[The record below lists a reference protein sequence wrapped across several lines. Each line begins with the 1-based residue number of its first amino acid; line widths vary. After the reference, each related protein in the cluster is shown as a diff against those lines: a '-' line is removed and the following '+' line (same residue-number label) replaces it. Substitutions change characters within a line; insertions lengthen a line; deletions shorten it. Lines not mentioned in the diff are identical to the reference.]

1 MNKNILLAGTA
12 ICLLSMASIVHAQ
25 TTNNEEDTFESI
37 QFNKGTG
44 WIASDE
50 SGSSYTQI
58 NYLTNSD
65 LTTLQNSINMIGN
78 TAYATAANLR
88 TTQEDATTA
97 KTQASEAKTAVDNL
111 SKTVESELAL
121 KADTTTVTELSN
133 RITTNEG
140 KIDQNSND
148 IAALEEEQDE
158 QNTKINNISSG
169 TTYSGTGLEANV
181 RNTATSVFNSNLNT
195 ALESGGQIYTFTNN
209 RINIGIETALES
221 GGSIKSAIDKA
232 TDTSEGIGNGHDNL
246 VSGDQVYDAINN
258 AKTEISDTI
267 GSTAE
272 EVANTAISDALKEE
286 GSITQAINQA
296 TKDLASGDTIQNA
309 VSEQVSSAIEEGNFA
324 TKDDITQAISD
335 GVAEGGTIDTAI
347 NDAVTEAGSNY
358 ATKEDLAGLASGEE
372 MQNAISDAVNTATE
386 GLASEEYVNSAV
398 DSAKTEISNSL
409 EGYVTDG
416 ELNDA
421 VAGAVG
427 SATGALETQIADKVS
442 KDDMNSAISEA
453 TTGLA
458 SESYVDSTVAGATE
472 GLLDKDTADGLYAS
486 KNDLNNYATKDELNN
501 KADASDVYNKTEADN
516 KFVSKDNLDTIKNE
530 ISAELDGQYVSQ
542 DELAST
548 VQNTITDQLDDTVS
562 GAVSEEINKQT
573 EKLEQTVTDNVMG
586 GLDKTF
592 ASDEEL
598 TAAKDELSGKIDAIT
613 QEGGAID
620 TAVDA
625 AKSELQGSIN
635 DVAEDVTEL
644 GGRLDTAETDIDN
657 LQSDMAAVKDD
668 MTTVKDDISG
678 LQDTVDN
685 LDNTYATDEEL
696 QSTKTELQGN
706 IDKAKTELQGNID
719 KVSGELA
726 STSEKVGNLENSL
739 SDTNEKVG
747 NLETSLSD
755 TNKKVDSLESSLAD
769 KADTSYVNEQ
779 LAGKADASDV
789 TALEDE
795 LGKTNQTVS
804 DLNGKLETTDQNV
817 ANLESELDKTNETVT
832 ALDGELE
839 KTNTAVASNTAAI
852 TANAD
857 AIDNLESGKADKT
870 ELEQAKT
877 ELSGQI
883 NDITKE
889 GGAID
894 TAVNTA
900 KDELNGTIS
909 DTKTE
914 LQGNINTAK
923 TELEGNIADSLQES
937 KDYTDSQ
944 LSTVEENIF
953 AKADEK
959 YVTNEGL
966 DEKVQNSV
974 DNTIGTR
981 VEDTVNKTVGDISQ
995 LGVGNKNLSN
1005 GSEDAPET
1013 IVEAINNIDQ
1023 SLGTIHGLA
1032 DKLGGQH
1039 QGNLADGTTVEDH
1052 LTSLDS
1058 AIGNRDNYTN
1068 ANGSNNYLATAGADI
1083 STAISEIASNI
1094 GTAEDL
1100 GTAQNGVS
1108 SSNTVNQNIAA
1119 VNTAIGN
1126 TSKLANTHYVSG
1138 AANLTDAVAGLDNQ
1152 IHNLDSRYYQLSGD
1166 INDLRDDFNAGM
1178 ATMSAMT
1185 ALVPNA
1191 RATGNTQLSF
1201 GTGMYEGET
1210 AMALGGFHWI
1220 NDNVL
1225 LNVGAAWGSADTA
1238 YRMGITYSW

>member
-678 LQDTVDN
+678 LQDTVAN

-706 IDKAKTELQGNID
+706 IN
-719 KVSGELA
+719 KVSGDLA

-817 ANLESELDKTNETVT
+817 ANLESELNKTNETVT

-839 KTNTAVASNTAAI
+839 KTNTAVAGNTAAI

-981 VEDTVNKTVGDISQ
+981 VEDAVNKTVGDISQ

-1023 SLGTIHGLA
+1023 SLGTIHGPA

>member
-272 EVANTAISDALKEE
+272 EVANTAISDALGEE

-458 SESYVDSTVAGATE
+458 SESYVDSAVAGATE
-472 GLLDKDTADGLYAS
+472 GLLDKDTADSLYAS
-486 KNDLNNYATKDELNN
+486 KNDLNNYATKGELNN
-501 KADASDVYNKTEADN
+501 KADASDVYSKTEADN

-542 DELAST
+542 NELAST

-562 GAVSEEINKQT
+562 GAVSDEINKQT
-573 EKLEQTVTDNVMG
+573 AKLEQTVTDNVMG
-586 GLDKTF
+586 GLDETF
-592 ASDEEL
+592 ATDEEL

-613 QEGGAID
+613 QEGGTID

-625 AKSELQGSIN
+625 VKDELQGSIN

-668 MTTVKDDISG
+668 MATVKDDISG
-678 LQDTVDN
+678 LQDTVAN
-685 LDNTYATDEEL
+685 LDNTYATDKEL
-696 QSTKTELQGN
+696 QSTK
-706 IDKAKTELQGNID
+706 DELQGNID

-755 TNKKVDSLESSLAD
+755 TNKKVDNLESSLAD

-817 ANLESELDKTNETVT
+817 ANLESELNKTNETVT

-839 KTNTAVASNTAAI
+839 K
-852 TANAD
+852 
-857 AIDNLESGKADKT
+857 
-870 ELEQAKT
+870 
-877 ELSGQI
+877 
-883 NDITKE
+883 
-889 GGAID
+889 
-894 TAVNTA
+894 
-900 KDELNGTIS
+900 
-909 DTKTE
+909 
-914 LQGNINTAK
+914 
-923 TELEGNIADSLQES
+923 
-937 KDYTDSQ
+937 SQ
-944 LSTVEENIF
+944 HRRRRQHGRHHRQ
-953 AKADEK
+953 
-959 YVTNEGL
+959 Y
-966 DEKVQNSV
+966 
-974 DNTIGTR
+974 
-981 VEDTVNKTVGDISQ
+981 
-995 LGVGNKNLSN
+995 
-1005 GSEDAPET
+1005 GS
-1013 IVEAINNIDQ
+1013 
-1023 SLGTIHGLA
+1023 H
-1032 DKLGGQH
+1032 
-1039 QGNLADGTTVEDH
+1039 
-1052 LTSLDS
+1052 
-1058 AIGNRDNYTN
+1058 
-1068 ANGSNNYLATAGADI
+1068 
-1083 STAISEIASNI
+1083 
-1094 GTAEDL
+1094 
-1100 GTAQNGVS
+1100 
-1108 SSNTVNQNIAA
+1108 
-1119 VNTAIGN
+1119 
-1126 TSKLANTHYVSG
+1126 
-1138 AANLTDAVAGLDNQ
+1138 
-1152 IHNLDSRYYQLSGD
+1152 
-1166 INDLRDDFNAGM
+1166 
-1178 ATMSAMT
+1178 
-1185 ALVPNA
+1185 
-1191 RATGNTQLSF
+1191 
-1201 GTGMYEGET
+1201 
-1210 AMALGGFHWI
+1210 
-1220 NDNVL
+1220 
-1225 LNVGAAWGSADTA
+1225 
-1238 YRMGITYSW
+1238 

>member
-386 GLASEEYVNSAV
+386 GLASEGYVNSAV

-458 SESYVDSTVAGATE
+458 SESYVDSAVAGATE

-548 VQNTITDQLDDTVS
+548 VQNTITDQLGDTVS
-562 GAVSEEINKQT
+562 SAVSDEINKQT

-678 LQDTVDN
+678 LQDTVAN

-706 IDKAKTELQGNID
+706 IN
-719 KVSGELA
+719 KVSGDLA

-839 KTNTAVASNTAAI
+839 KTNTAVAGNTAAI

-981 VEDTVNKTVGDISQ
+981 VEDAVNKTVGDISQ

>member
-140 KIDQNSND
+140 KIDQNSDD
-148 IAALEEEQDE
+148 IAALEAEQDE
-158 QNTKINNISSG
+158 QDTKINNITSG
-169 TTYSGTGLEANV
+169 TTYSGTGLETNV

-221 GGSIKSAIDKA
+221 GGSIKSAIDKATDKA

-309 VSEQVSSAIEEGNFA
+309 VSEQVSSAIKEGNFA

-335 GVAEGGTIDTAI
+335 GVTEGGTIDTAI

-421 VAGAVG
+421 VAGAIG

-458 SESYVDSTVAGATE
+458 SESYVDSAVAGATE

-530 ISAELDGQYVSQ
+530 ISTELDGQYVSQ

-548 VQNTITDQLDDTVS
+548 VQNTITDQLGDTVS
-562 GAVSEEINKQT
+562 SAVSDEINKQT

-613 QEGGAID
+613 QEGGIID
-620 TAVDA
+620 QT
-625 AKSELQGSIN
+625 KSELQGSIN
-635 DVAEDVTEL
+635 DVAEDVTKL
-644 GGRLDTAETDIDN
+644 GGRLDTAETNIDK
-657 LQSDMAAVKDD
+657 LQTEMK
-668 MTTVKDDISG
+668 TVKDDISG
-678 LQDTVDN
+678 LQNTVAN

-696 QSTKTELQGN
+696 QSTK
-706 IDKAKTELQGNID
+706 DELQGNID
-719 KVSGELA
+719 KVSGDLA

-755 TNKKVDSLESSLAD
+755 TNKKVDSLENSL
-769 KADTSYVNEQ
+769 K
-779 LAGKADASDV
+779 GKADASDV
-789 TALEDE
+789 TALQDE

-817 ANLESELDKTNETVT
+817 ANLGSKLDKTNETVT
-832 ALDGELE
+832 ALDGKLE
-839 KTNTAVASNTAAI
+839 TTNTAVAGNTAAI
-852 TANAD
+852 TANTE

-870 ELEQAKT
+870 ELVQAKN

-900 KDELNGTIS
+900 KEELNGTIS
-909 DTKTE
+909 NTKTE

-1138 AANLTDAVAGLDNQ
+1138 ATNLTDAVAGLDNQ

>member
-140 KIDQNSND
+140 KIDQNSDD
-148 IAALEEEQDE
+148 IAALEAEQDE
-158 QNTKINNISSG
+158 QDTKINNITSG
-169 TTYSGTGLEANV
+169 TTYSGTGLETNV

-272 EVANTAISDALKEE
+272 EVANTAISDALGEE

-324 TKDDITQAISD
+324 TKNDITQAISD

-458 SESYVDSTVAGATE
+458 SESYVDSAVAGATE

-486 KNDLNNYATKDELNN
+486 KNDLNNYATKGELNN
-501 KADASDVYNKTEADN
+501 KADASDVYSKTEADN

-562 GAVSEEINKQT
+562 SAVSDEINKQT

-586 GLDKTF
+586 GLDETF
-592 ASDEEL
+592 ASNEEL
-598 TAAKDELSGKIDAIT
+598 TAVKD
-613 QEGGAID
+613 
-620 TAVDA
+620 
-625 AKSELQGSIN
+625 ELQGSIN

-644 GGRLDTAETDIDN
+644 GGRLDTTETDIDK
-657 LQSDMAAVKDD
+657 LQSDMATVKDD

-678 LQDTVDN
+678 LQDTVAN
-685 LDNTYATDEEL
+685 LDNTYATDKEL
-696 QSTKTELQGN
+696 QSTK
-706 IDKAKTELQGNID
+706 DELQGNID
-719 KVSGELA
+719 KVSGDLA

-755 TNKKVDSLESSLAD
+755 TNKKVDSLESSLADKADTSYVDEKVSSVEDKLAD

-817 ANLESELDKTNETVT
+817 ANLESELNKTNETVT

-839 KTNTAVASNTAAI
+839 KTNTAVAGNTAAI
-852 TANAD
+852 TANAE

-900 KDELNGTIS
+900 KNELNGTIS

-1138 AANLTDAVAGLDNQ
+1138 ATNLTDAVAGLDNQ

>member
-309 VSEQVSSAIEEGNFA
+309 VSEQVSSAIKEGNFA

-335 GVAEGGTIDTAI
+335 GVTEGGTIDTAI

-421 VAGAVG
+421 VAGAIG

-458 SESYVDSTVAGATE
+458 SESYVDSAVAGATE

-530 ISAELDGQYVSQ
+530 ISTELDGQYVSQ

-548 VQNTITDQLDDTVS
+548 VQNTITDQLGDTVS
-562 GAVSEEINKQT
+562 SAVSDEINKQT

-613 QEGGAID
+613 QEGGIID
-620 TAVDA
+620 QT
-625 AKSELQGSIN
+625 KSELQGSIN
-635 DVAEDVTEL
+635 DVAEDVTKL
-644 GGRLDTAETDIDN
+644 GGRLDTAETNIDK
-657 LQSDMAAVKDD
+657 LQTEMK
-668 MTTVKDDISG
+668 TVKDDISG
-678 LQDTVDN
+678 LQNTVAN

-696 QSTKTELQGN
+696 QSTK
-706 IDKAKTELQGNID
+706 DELQGNID
-719 KVSGELA
+719 KVSGDLA

-755 TNKKVDSLESSLAD
+755 TNKKVDSLENSL
-769 KADTSYVNEQ
+769 K
-779 LAGKADASDV
+779 GKADASDV
-789 TALEDE
+789 TALQDE

-817 ANLESELDKTNETVT
+817 ANLGSKLDKTNETVT
-832 ALDGELE
+832 ALDGKLE
-839 KTNTAVASNTAAI
+839 TTNTAVAGNTAAI
-852 TANAD
+852 TANTE

-870 ELEQAKT
+870 ELVQAKN

-944 LSTVEENIF
+944 LSTVEENIL

-1138 AANLTDAVAGLDNQ
+1138 ATNLTDAVAGLDNQ

>member
-272 EVANTAISDALKEE
+272 KVANTAISDALKEE

-335 GVAEGGTIDTAI
+335 GVTEGGTIDTAI
-347 NDAVTEAGSNY
+347 NNAVTEAGSNY
-358 ATKEDLAGLASGEE
+358 VTKEDLAGLASGEE

-386 GLASEEYVNSAV
+386 GLASEGYVNSAV

-442 KDDMNSAISEA
+442 KDDMDSAISEA

-458 SESYVDSTVAGATE
+458 SESYVDSAVAGATE

-501 KADASDVYNKTEADN
+501 KADASDVYSKTEANN

-530 ISAELDGQYVSQ
+530 ISTELDGQYVSQ

-548 VQNTITDQLDDTVS
+548 VQNTITDQLGDTVNS
-562 GAVSEEINKQT
+562 AVSDEINKQT

-625 AKSELQGSIN
+625 VKDELQGSIN

-644 GGRLDTAETDIDN
+644 GGRLDTAETDIDK

-678 LQDTVDN
+678 LQDTVAN
-685 LDNTYATDEEL
+685 LDNTYATDKEL
-696 QSTKTELQGN
+696 QSTK
-706 IDKAKTELQGNID
+706 DELQGNID
-719 KVSGELA
+719 KVSGDLA
-726 STSEKVGNLENSL
+726 STS
-739 SDTNEKVG
+739 EKVG

-817 ANLESELDKTNETVT
+817 ANLESELNKTNETVT

-839 KTNTAVASNTAAI
+839 KTNTAVAGNTAAI

-1005 GSEDAPET
+1005 GSEDAPKT

-1032 DKLGGQH
+1032 DKLGDQH

-1138 AANLTDAVAGLDNQ
+1138 ATNLTDAVAGLDNQ

-1238 YRMGITYSW
+1238 YRMEITYSW

>member
-140 KIDQNSND
+140 KIDQNSDD
-148 IAALEEEQDE
+148 IAALEAEQDE
-158 QNTKINNISSG
+158 QDTKINNITSG
-169 TTYSGTGLEANV
+169 TTYSGTGLETNV

-309 VSEQVSSAIEEGNFA
+309 VSEQVSSAIEEGNFV

-458 SESYVDSTVAGATE
+458 SESYVDSAVAGATE

-501 KADASDVYNKTEADN
+501 KADTSDVYSKTEADN

-530 ISAELDGQYVSQ
+530 ISTELDGQYVSQ

-548 VQNTITDQLDDTVS
+548 VQETITNQLGDTVS
-562 GAVSEEINKQT
+562 GAVSDEINKQT

-598 TAAKDELSGKIDAIT
+598 TN
-613 QEGGAID
+613 
-620 TAVDA
+620 

-678 LQDTVDN
+678 LQDTVAN

-706 IDKAKTELQGNID
+706 IN
-719 KVSGELA
+719 KVSGDLA

-817 ANLESELDKTNETVT
+817 ANLESELNKTNETVTALDGELEKTNETVT

-839 KTNTAVASNTAAI
+839 KTNTAVAGNTAAI

-900 KDELNGTIS
+900 KNELNGTIS

-981 VEDTVNKTVGDISQ
+981 VEDAVNETVGDISQ

-1005 GSEDAPET
+1005 GSDNAPET

-1100 GTAQNGVS
+1100 GTTQNGVS

>member
-140 KIDQNSND
+140 KIDQNSDD
-148 IAALEEEQDE
+148 IAALEAEQDE
-158 QNTKINNISSG
+158 QDTKINNISSG

-324 TKDDITQAISD
+324 TK
-335 GVAEGGTIDTAI
+335 
-347 NDAVTEAGSNY
+347 
-358 ATKEDLAGLASGEE
+358 EDLAGLASGEE

-458 SESYVDSTVAGATE
+458 SESYVDSAVAGATE

-501 KADASDVYNKTEADN
+501 KADASDVYSKTEADN

-530 ISAELDGQYVSQ
+530 ISTELDGQYVSQ

-548 VQNTITDQLDDTVS
+548 VQNTITDQLGDTVNS
-562 GAVSEEINKQT
+562 AVSDEINKQT

-625 AKSELQGSIN
+625 VKDELQGSIN

-644 GGRLDTAETDIDN
+644 GGRLDTAETDIDK
-657 LQSDMAAVKDD
+657 LQSDMATVKDD
-668 MTTVKDDISG
+668 MTTVKNDISG
-678 LQDTVDN
+678 LQDTVAN
-685 LDNTYATDEEL
+685 LDNTYATDKEL
-696 QSTKTELQGN
+696 QSTK
-706 IDKAKTELQGNID
+706 DELQGNID
-719 KVSGELA
+719 KVSGDLA

-817 ANLESELDKTNETVT
+817 ANLESELNKTNETVT

-839 KTNTAVASNTAAI
+839 KTNTAVADNTAAI

-857 AIDNLESGKADKT
+857 AIDDLESGKADKT

-937 KDYTDSQ
+937 KNYTDSQ

-1100 GTAQNGVS
+1100 GTAQNSVS

-1138 AANLTDAVAGLDNQ
+1138 ATNLTDAVAGLDNQ

>member
-548 VQNTITDQLDDTVS
+548 VQNTITDQLGDTVS

-678 LQDTVDN
+678 LQDTVAN

-706 IDKAKTELQGNID
+706 IN
-719 KVSGELA
+719 KVSGDLA

-789 TALEDE
+789 TALQDE

-817 ANLESELDKTNETVT
+817 ANLGSKLDKTNETVT
-832 ALDGELE
+832 ALDGKLE
-839 KTNTAVASNTAAI
+839 TTNTAVAGNTAAI
-852 TANAD
+852 TANTE

-870 ELEQAKT
+870 ELVQAKN

-900 KDELNGTIS
+900 KEELNGTIS

-937 KDYTDSQ
+937 KNYTDSQ

-966 DEKVQNSV
+966 DKKVQTSV

-981 VEDTVNKTVGDISQ
+981 VEDAVNETVGDISQ

-1032 DKLGGQH
+1032 DKLGDQH

-1166 INDLRDDFNAGM
+1166 INDLRDDFNAVM